1 VVAVKTHKRRPVAP
15 TKDTQVVN
23 LNTLTALRPESTV
36 EAYHVLFMNVELLM
50 GTMMDHGAEDE
61 VITMINSARVAQ
73 RCREVTELHKFL
85 DEIIS
90 SAKRWED
97 ETNRVAKRAEEDRYS
112 PESTVARLR
121 SGDNPRRLTPP
132 DTGAAVNLTITA
144 RLSHSLPQSSAEL
157 LRAEQVYGPFWTI
170 RSRCFVVPR
179 GINPHTAFLAYKN
192 ANPKF
197 AKKDYRLLTEYRLV
211 QNTYRNVEIYMLVTL
226 PRLFALRDT
235 KVLELGMSTREQMR
249 AADLET
255 RLPIIERAE
264 LAVSRLPKIVSADSK
279 RYMVARLVEYMLLDE
294 KRGKLRKARYA
305 RDGEPP
311 RYTAAS
317 SLLSAQ
323 RFAISSRL
331 AERIG
336 VIPQEIHKAITNKA
350 FSSYIGAFLRAG
362 GRSAWEEACALVRE
376 WHKLKKMAEV

>member
-1 VVAVKTHKRRPVAP
+1 
-15 TKDTQVVN
+15 
-23 LNTLTALRPESTV
+23 
-36 EAYHVLFMNVELLM
+36 M
-50 GTMMDHGAEDE
+50 GTMVDHGAEDE

-73 RCREVTELHKFL
+73 RCREVPKLHMFL
-85 DEIIS
+85 NEIIT

-97 ETNRVAKRAEEDRYS
+97 ETNRIARKAEEERYS
-112 PESTVARLR
+112 PEATVTRLR
-121 SGDNPRRLTPP
+121 KGANPRRLTPP
-132 DTGAAVNLTITA
+132 ETGAAVNLTITA
-144 RLSHSLPQSSAEL
+144 RLSHGLMQSSAEL

-179 GINPHTAFLAYKN
+179 GVNAHAAFLAYK
-192 ANPKF
+192 ANNPQF
-197 AKKDYRLLTEYRLV
+197 AKKDYRLLNEYRLL
-211 QNTYRNVEIYMLVTL
+211 QNTYRNVEIYMLMTL

-235 KVLELGMSTREQMR
+235 KILELGMSTREQMQL
-249 AADLET
+249 ADMEA

-264 LAVSRLPKIVSADSK
+264 LIVSRLPKIVPADSK
-279 RYMVARLVEYMLLDE
+279 RYMVQRLVEYMLLDE
-294 KRGKLRKARYA
+294 KRTKLRNARWA

-311 RYTAAS
+311 RYTAAN

-331 AERIG
+331 ADRIG
-336 VIPQEIHKAITNKA
+336 VIPQEIHKAITNRA

-362 GRSAWEEACALVRE
+362 GRAAWEEACALVRE